1 MLRVRLPIQ
10 EMIRDLANDLLGTPT
25 TVVKSYQDIATLDV
39 GAVVSYRDDDG
50 AMAIAGVF
58 DKDIVGVLGG
68 ALTMVPQSTLDEAR
82 ERDELP
88 DNVVENFWE
97 VTNIL
102 ASMLNRPDSP
112 HVVQADRHRSIDE
125 IGDDLRSVIDGPAK
139 VRTFQ
144 VEVEGY
150 GSGRMAL
157 YSAP

>member
-25 TVVKSYQDIATLDV
+25 TVVKSREDIATPDV

-50 AMAIAGVF
+50 ATAIAGVF
-58 DKDIVGVLGG
+58 DADLVGVLGG
-68 ALTMVPQSTLDEAR
+68 ALTMVPTTTLDEAR
-82 ERDELP
+82 ERGELP
-88 DNVVENFWE
+88 ENVVENFWE

-112 HVVQADRHRSIDE
+112 HVVQADRHRSFDE
-125 IGDDLRSVIDGPAK
+125 VGDDLRAVIDGAAK
-139 VRTFQ
+139 VRRFR
-144 VEVEGY
+144 VEVDGY
-150 GSGRMAL
+150 GSGCMAL